1 MLTRL
6 TLLLAALPSLAI
18 AAPVLLPGFD
28 ECVELQ
34 LEKSA
39 PLGECVRG
47 AFVNCVDWPVG
58 EPSGTACF
66 VTSKDEWGEL
76 LGQRM
81 QRVRAEADERVAKIA
96 EIEIRYELERS
107 LRECDRQMELVL
119 LDIPQDDRS
128 DYMRAQCEA
137 TAVAATLVT
146 LILRAGQPEK

>member
-6 TLLLAALPSLAI
+6 ALLFATLPTLATAN
-18 AAPVLLPGFD
+18 PVLLPGFD
-28 ECVELQ
+28 ECVDLQ
-34 LEKSA
+34 LEKSE

-47 AFVNCVDWPVG
+47 ALVNCVDWPVG

-66 VTSKDEWGEL
+66 VTAKDEWGDL

-81 QRVRAEADERVAKIA
+81 QRVREAADERVAKIA

-119 LDIPQDDRS
+119 LDVPQDDRS
-128 DYMRAQCEA
+128 DYLRAQCEA

-146 LILRAGQPEK
+146 LILRAGQAEN